1 MAKKIIRKNTYD
13 LSGEYG
19 IGYTLE
25 NEPFY
30 FDLEDY
36 DLIKDYYWSMDKKGY
51 VIGTKPRQSQITLH
65 VLLMPPKVREDIEH
79 INNIHFDNRKSNL
92 KRVAYQ
98 RKRRDIEL
106 LSNNKCG
113 ITGITFDLEFKKWI
127 AKIRV
132 NSKSMKLGEF
142 DNFEDALIAR
152 RNAEEKYFGEYRRIN
167 KLNVKHMSKQE
178 YEEYDELYEYVRSK
192 IMGYD
197 ESQSLSSQMNLRLKG
212 LKVNKHMENYN
223 IKDTANYSYK
233 LILITY
239 KFCSVDIDKAFKTKS
254 FKNEL
259 QRFNYAAAIVE
270 SNLNTVYER
279 MKNTQKA
286 EEKTQ
291 TMDVKTATHTGAS
304 YQRKTKET
312 ASNLEEL
319 W

>member
-113 ITGITFDLEFKKWI
+113 ITGITFDLECKKWI

-197 ESQSLSSQMNLRLKG
+197 ESQSLSSQMNLL
-212 LKVNKHMENYN
+212 L
-223 IKDTANYSYK
+223 TYSRSEEH
-233 LILITY
+233 T
-239 KFCSVDIDKAFKTKS
+239 S
-254 FKNEL
+254 EL
-259 QRFNYAAAIVE
+259 QSLRRISYAVFC
-270 SNLNTVYER
+270 L
-279 MKNTQKA
+279 KK
-286 EEKTQ
+286 K
-291 TMDVKTATHTGAS
+291 K
-304 YQRKTKET
+304 
-312 ASNLEEL
+312 
-319 W
+319 